1 MKLEDYSLSELKAI
15 AKTNKI
21 RGYSKMKKGDLANMM
36 RDTLDVTETDKKIKI
51 KQRPVEKK
59 KRETKKDEKKSLL
72 PTGEPSKK
80 GSELNKE
87 LNKKLIIT
95 SDDKAI
101 TVSKKGGKVSKKE
114 HAAAKEFFPEL
125 KVEHVGG
132 KIIISPKE

>member
-15 AKTNKI
+15 AKNNKI
-21 RGYSKMKKGDLANMM
+21 RGYSKMKKADLATMM

-59 KRETKKDEKKSLL
+59 KRETKKDENKSLL

-80 GSELNKE
+80 GAELNKAV
-87 LNKKLIIT
+87 NDKLKIT
-95 SDDKAI
+95 SNNKGI
-101 TVSKKGGKVSKKE
+101 MVSKMNGKVSKKE

-125 KVEHVGG
+125 NVDHVGG
-132 KIIISPKE
+132 KIIISVKE